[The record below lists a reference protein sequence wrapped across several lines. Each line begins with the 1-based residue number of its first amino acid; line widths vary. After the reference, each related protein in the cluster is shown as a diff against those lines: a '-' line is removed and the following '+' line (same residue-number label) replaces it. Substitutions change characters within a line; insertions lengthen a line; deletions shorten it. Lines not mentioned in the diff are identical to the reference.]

1 MTHYHTIDINGDII
15 LDNLK
20 NECKFCMENCTTK
33 GKLKEDCKIYNEKR
47 RIGIIKN
54 QRGTTFLC
62 CDRDKTTKLFQNKL
76 EILAYAFH
84 DLILPKKNIE
94 VESKYIEQKRVN
106 RLVHNLTS
114 INAHNIQEIYDIVP
128 QEILTAN
135 LSNQI
140 KHIEKEIKKNPRKA
154 ALMFLRIAKHNIHM
168 KSEFSIYKKLDRSN
182 PTLDIRRHP
191 IRKVLLNV
199 LHTFFIDFSDKNVNV
214 IVNEYSGYIKF
225 DYETIQVAFYH
236 FLDNAAKYTKPNSEL
251 KISFFEEKED
261 LRIVFEMISL
271 SIEDDELEKIFTEG
285 YSGKNANRT
294 QKNGEGI
301 GLWRIIQMFNLNNAK
316 LIIERDHKIENVMG
330 FDFSKNKF
338 TMTFNNY

>member
-1 MTHYHTIDINGDII
+1 MTHYLTVDINDNII

-20 NECKFCMENCTTK
+20 SECKFCMENCSSK
-33 GKLKEDCKIYNEKR
+33 GKLKEDCKIYDHKR

-54 QRGTTFLC
+54 TRGTTFMC
-62 CDRDKTTKLFQNKL
+62 CGKAKTTKLFQNKL
-76 EILAYAFH
+76 EILAYAYH
-84 DLILPKKNIE
+84 DLVLPKKNIE
-94 VESKYIEQKRVN
+94 IESKFVEQKRVN

-128 QEILTAN
+128 QEILTSN
-135 LSNQI
+135 LSKQL
-140 KHIEKEIKKNPRKA
+140 KHIEKKIKKKPKKA

-214 IVNEYSGYIKF
+214 IVNEYTGNIKF

-236 FLDNAAKYTKPNSEL
+236 FLDNAAKYTKPNSEFS
-251 KISFFEEKED
+251 ISFIDEKDE
-261 LRIVFEMISL
+261 LKVVYKMTSL
-271 SIEDDELEKIFTEG
+271 HIEDDELDKIYTEG

-301 GLWRIIQMFNLNNAK
+301 GLWRIAQMFNLNKAQ
-316 LIIERDHKIENVMG
+316 LEIERGKEIENVMG
-330 FDFSKNKF
+330 FDFSFNKF
-338 TMTFNNY
+338 IMTFKKY